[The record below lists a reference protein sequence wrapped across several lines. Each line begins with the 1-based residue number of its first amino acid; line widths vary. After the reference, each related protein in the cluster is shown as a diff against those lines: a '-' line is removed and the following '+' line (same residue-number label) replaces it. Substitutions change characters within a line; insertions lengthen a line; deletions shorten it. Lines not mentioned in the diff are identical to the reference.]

1 MFGFQPMALA
11 LSVVCA
17 LLIWR
22 HRSNIRNLIN
32 GTEARI
38 GKKKT
43 PTPNPTEKV
52 E

>member
-1 MFGFQPMALA
+1 MAIA

-22 HRSNIRNLIN
+22 HRSNIRNLID
-32 GTEARI
+32 GTETRI
-38 GKKKT
+38 GKKKM
-43 PTPNPTEKV
+43 PTPNPVEKV